1 MENKSSDIHAH
12 IEKQVYKTQ
21 LSNHQHEILADEPVE
36 NGGADLGFSPS
47 DLLCASLAACT
58 SITLRMYADRKE
70 IALESVDV
78 DIWFEEDKEQG
89 ITKLHRK
96 IKLEGA
102 ISEEQK
108 TRFLQIADK
117 CHIHKILTHPIQ
129 ITSEL
134 A

>member
-1 MENKSSDIHAH
+1 MENKLSDIHAQIGMEH
-12 IEKQVYKTQ
+12 YKT
-21 LSNHQHEILADEPVE
+21 LLGNRRNEIIADEPLE

-70 IALESVDV
+70 IALEQIDV
-78 DIWFEEDKEQG
+78 NIWFEEDKEQG

-96 IKLEGA
+96 IELKGN
-102 ISEEQK
+102 ISDEQK

-117 CHIHKILTHPIQ
+117 CHIHKVLSHPIQ
-129 ITSEL
+129 ITSEM

>member
-1 MENKSSDIHAH
+1 MSIIVYNSAEDAPYITH
-12 IEKQVYKTQ
+12 IQNEGHHYV
-21 LSNHQHEILADEPVE
+21 ADEPVE

-70 IALESVDV
+70 IALEAVDV

-96 IKLEGA
+96 IKLKGA

>member
-12 IEKQVYKTQ
+12 IEEQAYKTQ
-21 LSNHQHEILADEPVE
+21 LSNHRHEILADEPVE

-70 IALESVDV
+70 IALDEIEV
-78 DIWFEEDKEQG
+78 DIWFEEGKEPG

-96 IKLEGA
+96 IELKGN
-102 ISEEQK
+102 ISDEQK

-117 CHIHKILTHPIQ
+117 CHIHKVLTHPIQ